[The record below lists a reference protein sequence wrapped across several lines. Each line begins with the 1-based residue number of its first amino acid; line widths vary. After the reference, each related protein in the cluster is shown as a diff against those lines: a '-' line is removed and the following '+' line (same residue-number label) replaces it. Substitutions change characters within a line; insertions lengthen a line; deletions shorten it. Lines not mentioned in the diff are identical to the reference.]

1 MDFNNFRNN
10 YRGGAP
16 FNQNNASPFGDIKR
30 FFNGKSAL
38 SRIILI
44 NIFVYVATNIVEL
57 ILYLFERSNVV
68 PGVHGVSI
76 VTYWLAV
83 PADLHQLMLKPWT
96 LITNMFYHEN
106 LWHLFFNMLMLYFGG
121 ALFTQYLGS
130 RKFVTTYIIGGLFGA
145 LFYIFAFSTFPVFS
159 QVLPNSVALGASAS
173 VLAVII
179 AIATYIPNFELNF
192 FLIGRIKFKWVAIIF
207 VGIDLL
213 SIQKGN
219 AGGHIAHLGGAFW
232 GFIYVLMLRQTG
244 VFSGFS
250 HKIKSVFKR
259 KPKIKV
265 NSSKR
270 TVSDEDFN
278 YQKKVHQQKIDAIL
292 DKISKSGYE
301 GLSREE
307 KEILFKESNKNRN

>member
-10 YRGGAP
+10 YRGGSP
-16 FNQNNASPFGDIKR
+16 FNQNNASPFGGIKR

-44 NIFVYVATNIVEL
+44 NIFVFVFVNIVKL
-57 ILYLFERSNVV
+57 FLFLYQKEAL
-68 PGVHGVSI
+68 VSGLAD
-76 VTYWLAV
+76 VSLVSYWLAV

-96 LITNMFYHEN
+96 LFTYMFLHEN
-106 LWHLFFNMLMLYFGG
+106 LWHLLLNMLMLYFGG
-121 ALFTQYLGS
+121 SLFTQYLGS
-130 RKFVTTYIIGGLFGA
+130 RKFVITYIIGGLFGA
-145 LFYIFAFSTFPVFS
+145 LFYIFAFNFFPVFS
-159 QVLPNSVALGASAS
+159 DVLPNSVALGASAS

-179 AIATYIPNFELNF
+179 AIATFIPNFELNL
-192 FLIGRIKFKWVAIIF
+192 FLIGRLKFKWLAIVF
-207 VGIDLL
+207 VIIDLL

-232 GFIYVLMLRQTG
+232 GFSYVLLLKKTA
-244 VFSGFS
+244 VFAGFFN
-250 HKIKSVFKR
+250 KFKSLFKT

-270 TVSDEDFN
+270 TAKDEDFN
-278 YQKKVHQQKIDAIL
+278 YQKKVHQQKIDTIL

-307 KEILFKESNKNRN
+307 KEILFKESNKNR